1 MQRAIHQNECMGFA
15 ISDENGLAADSCR
28 SPRVGDCVWAV
39 VGPSF
44 QTQAGLSWKTCSF
57 FASFNRLKCF
67 VVDGKRLCLGP
78 GFLGAWPGTV
88 DSRGPPFPGL
98 FGGSYGAA
106 GRAPNA
112 AWELLGSWGELTSR
126 TEFHLFRQL
135 KPMRLSNLS

>member
-1 MQRAIHQNECMGFA
+1 MGGRRAEL
-15 ISDENGLAADSCR
+15 SDTSWTQLEDVFFLCR
-28 SPRVGDCVWAV
+28 LQPAKV
-39 VGPSF
+39 
-44 QTQAGLSWKTCSF
+44 F
-57 FASFNRLKCF
+57 FRRWEEALF
-67 VVDGKRLCLGP
+67 
-78 GFLGAWPGTV
+78 GAWPGTV